1 MKHSKQGGTEY
12 EAVGKTAGNP
22 SVAGCDPYSMGRI
35 VSRSFSAVFFN
46 LLAGMIFS
54 VTVVSFFLGLVA
66 RMECLNILL
75 VSFAIYIIS
84 HVGRWIV
91 TRIAEINRRF

>member
-1 MKHSKQGGTEY
+1 MKLSVKLLVIPLLLGLTLIQW
-12 EAVGKTAGNP
+12 VGLFLVG
-22 SVAGCDPYSMGRI
+22 
-35 VSRSFSAVFFN
+35 FSAVFFD

-75 VSFAIYIIS
+75 VGFAIYIVPHIR
-84 HVGRWIV
+84 G
-91 TRIAEINRRF
+91 